1 MRAHFMRDLRGHA
14 AHLEEVIDHRT
25 HVGQHPLKSPG
36 DCRHVRRR
44 DRRRPDVHH
53 RFPEVAAHVRAAP
66 DEPASLVA
74 PHGQDGMDH
83 KLHLEAEAG
92 QRGADAVH
100 EERHVVVDDL
110 HDAARPG
117 PSLLRL

>member
-1 MRAHFMRDLRGHA
+1 MRDLRGHA
-14 AHLEEVIDHRT
+14 AHLEYVIDHRT

-36 DCRHVRRR
+36 DCRPTFAGEIAG
-44 DRRRPDVHH
+44 DLDVHH
-53 RFPEVAAHVRAAP
+53 QLPQVVRHVRAAP

-83 KLHLEAEAG
+83 KPHLETEAG